1 MKKNKKTDEFNT
13 DELSAKSVW
22 SEYSKAR
29 DYKMSI
35 GPLGLYEQAKKNER
49 FMLGDQ
55 WSGADI
61 GDIPKVCLNVI
72 KQIGDFKVSNIIS
85 NPCTAIYDFDG
96 VPTHLEAQRTP
107 DVESINATLQ
117 QAQQPQPFNNSDSF
131 IAEHNA
137 VATAL
142 TAHFRSVWER
152 CKMDKLNQRGV
163 RKAYISG
170 AYVLYSYFDTNIKT
184 GLYADIARKKAITG
198 DIAAEILD
206 IANVYFGNPAE
217 CEVQKQPWIIIS
229 QRKALKTV
237 QREMVK
243 NNRPQAEADSIK
255 ADSENDD
262 VGNYNGSDSDNKDYV
277 TLLTRFWKD
286 EDGEV
291 WAIQTVNQAIVK
303 TKWKINMSQYPIAL
317 FNWDETDN
325 CIYGHS
331 EITELIPNQ
340 IAINRMVA
348 MEILSEMMMG
358 MPKIIYNANVITQ
371 EITNDPGQIIE
382 VEDGTDVQNAFRYV
396 SPAQISPNWNRV
408 EQNLIDNTKSI
419 SGATAVALGDVR
431 PENTSAIVAL
441 REAANQPLQPILN
454 RYYGFVEDVAR
465 IWGEF
470 ILRMYGKRSLRV
482 ETGGKVSY
490 IPFDADRYKDMMLSA
505 RIEVGPSTLWA
516 TSTVI
521 STLDNLLQSGK
532 IDIVQFLERIPEG
545 IIPKKQELINEI
557 RALQQAQAQQPTTP
571 TTPPAQQGV
580 DLNQLLDTLN
590 PEQLAAVQENP
601 AMLEQVIM
609 NNTP

>member
-1 MKKNKKTDEFNT
+1 MSKDKKKSKEENEK
-13 DELSAKSVW
+13 LSPKAIW
-22 SEYSKAR
+22 TEYEKAR
-29 DYKMSI
+29 SYKSSI
-35 GPLGLYEQAKKNER
+35 GSLGLYEQAKKNER

-55 WSGADI
+55 WNGADI
-61 GDIPKVCLNVI
+61 GDIPKVCLNVV

-96 VPTHLEAQRTP
+96 VPTHLEAQRSP
-107 DVESINATLQ
+107 NVEEINAIMADVRQ
-117 QAQQPQPFNNSDSF
+117 KQVDFNV
-131 IAEHNA
+131 EHQA

-170 AYVLYSYFDTNIKT
+170 SYVLYLYFDTSIKT
-184 GLYADIARKKAITG
+184 GLYSDVARENAITG

-206 IANVYFGNPAE
+206 IANVYFGDHAE
-217 CEVQKQPWIIIS
+217 CEVQRQPWIIIS
-229 QRKALKTV
+229 QRKALETV
-237 QREMVK
+237 QREMVEK
-243 NNRPQAEADSIK
+243 NGRPQAEADGIK
-255 ADSENDD
+255 ADDENDD
-262 VGNYNGSDSDNKDYV
+262 VGNYNGGDSELQDYV
-277 TLLTRFWKD
+277 TVLTRFWKD
-286 EDGEV
+286 EKGEV
-291 WAIQTVNQAIVK
+291 WAIQSVKQAIVK
-303 TKWKINMSQYPIAL
+303 DKWKINMSQYPIAL

-348 MEILSEMMMG
+348 LEILSEMTMG
-358 MPKIIYNANVITQ
+358 MPKIIYNSNAITQ

-382 VEDGTDVQNAFRYV
+382 VEDGTDVQNAFRFV
-396 SPAQISPNWNRV
+396 SPAQISPNWNRAQ
-408 EQNLIDNTKSI
+408 QNLIDNTKTI

-441 REAANQPLQPILN
+441 REAANMPLQPILN
-454 RYYGFVEDVAR
+454 RYYSFIEDVAR
-465 IWGEF
+465 IIGEF
-470 ILRMYGKRSLRV
+470 ILRSYGKRSLRV
-482 ETGGKVSY
+482 ETNGQVQY
-490 IPFDADRYKDMMLSA
+490 VPFDADRYKDMMLSV

-521 STLDNLLQSGK
+521 STLDNLLQTGK

-557 RALQQAQAQQPTTP
+557 RSIQQAQMQQAQAQQAQ
-571 TTPPAQQGV
+571 PPAPQGIDV
-580 DLNQLLDTLN
+580 NAMLDTLS
-590 PEQLAAVQENP
+590 PEQLAVVQENP
-601 AMLEQVIM
+601 EMLQSVIA
-609 NNTP
+609 NNQ